1 MQLIKIHNSLDS
13 STPYERILGNP
24 KNGAAGNYFYL
35 KMISNLLHSKFQK
48 MAEKCYF
55 KVFRDLFLFEVHI
68 QQRLYLKRGNSSSC
82 VIRQKKTEH
91 LKIIRKSIM
100 AVQKCKKYIA
110 AGCIKG
116 FLIICSPKAKKLKF
130 VKTLISLGSY

>member
-48 MAEKCYF
+48 MAEECNF

-68 QQRLYLKRGNSSSC
+68 QQRLYLKYGNSSLC
-82 VIRQKKTEH
+82 VIRRKKTEH
-91 LKIIRKSIM
+91 FKIIQKSIM
-100 AVQKCKKYIA
+100 AVQKMQKYIA

-116 FLIICSPKAKKLKF
+116 FLIIC
-130 VKTLISLGSY
+130 

>member
-1 MQLIKIHNSLDS
+1 MQLIKIRNSFDS

-24 KNGAAGNYFYL
+24 KNGAPGNYFYL

-48 MAEKCYF
+48 MAEKCNF

-68 QQRLYLKRGNSSSC
+68 QQRLYLTGGNSSSC
-82 VIRQKKTEH
+82 VIRRKKTEH
-91 LKIIRKSIM
+91 FKIIQKSIM
-100 AVQKCKKYIA
+100 AVQKMQKYIA

-116 FLIICSPKAKKLKF
+116 FLIIC
-130 VKTLISLGSY
+130 